1 MILDLAR
8 QINMTKRIII
18 QIDMDNVLVNFQ
30 SGIDAMPKHL
40 VEEYAGDLD
49 DIPGIF
55 SQMQPLDGAVEA
67 FKKLSQDYD
76 VYICSTAPWENPT
89 AWSDKIIW
97 VRKYLGDEA
106 YKKLTLTHN
115 KHLVIG
121 DFLIDDRTANGADK
135 FQGEH
140 IHFGQGDYKDWASVL
155 SYFDSMKLSS
165 SS

>member
-1 MILDLAR
+1 MILYLAR

-18 QIDMDNVLVNFQ
+18 PIDMDNVLVNFQ

-49 DIPGIF
+49 EIPGIF

-67 FKKLSQDYD
+67 
-76 VYICSTAPWENPT
+76 
-89 AWSDKIIW
+89 
-97 VRKYLGDEA
+97 

-115 KHLVIG
+115 EHL
-121 DFLIDDRTANGADK
+121 LI
-135 FQGEH
+135 
-140 IHFGQGDYKDWASVL
+140 GDYKDWASVL